1 MPWQVLYLRP
11 RLEKK
16 TAEACARGGIE
27 HYLPLRTR
35 TRVYQRRQVTTSLP
49 LFPGYL
55 FVNADEA
62 GRLALQKTNHVL
74 RFLVPGRP
82 RRMLRQL
89 VQVRRALRADPTL
102 AAVKPLAV
110 GRRVRIMAGPFQGL
124 EGLVTRLSST
134 MRVVLTVEMIGQAIA
149 VQAER
154 TQVEPL

>member
-1 MPWQVLYLRP
+1 MSWQVVYLRP

-16 TAEACARGGIE
+16 TAEACRRNRIAY
-27 HYLPLRTR
+27 YLPLRVR
-35 TRVYQRRQVTTSLP
+35 TRVYQRRKVTTELP

-55 FVNADEA
+55 FVDIDEA

-82 RRMLRQL
+82 RQLLRQL
-89 VQVRRALRADPTL
+89 VQVRRALRVDPTL
-102 AAVKPLAV
+102 TTVKPLAV
-110 GRRVRIMAGPFQGL
+110 GRRVRILSGPFQGL
-124 EGLVTRLSST
+124 EGQVARLSST

-154 TQVEPL
+154 SQVEPL